1 MKVEDL
7 LAIAEA
13 RGILEGL
20 RYVLDE
26 REAEALQLALY
37 LLGDIEIKN
46 KEIIEK

>member
-13 RGILEGL
+13 IGILKGL
-20 RYVLDE
+20 TYVLDE
-26 REAEALQLALY
+26 REAEALQFAID
-37 LLGDIEIKN
+37 LLDNIIIKN